1 VILRQS
7 FHISRSDPV
16 NTLIH
21 VNNNPETWDYYNDMM
36 SEFEVGD
43 EGWNLNIRL
52 EVDYTREDLER
63 LSNSYRNYI
72 P

>member
-1 VILRQS
+1 
-7 FHISRSDPV
+7 
-16 NTLIH
+16 
-21 VNNNPETWDYYNDMM
+21 MM